1 MHAKSIEAYSPRER
15 VTRYDRDMAIMHP
28 NRAAMVGTV
37 VDTLPFQRGAR
48 LHLLDLG
55 IGTGILAHALL
66 DAFPNARVTG
76 IDGAEAM
83 LDCARERL
91 AGHPDRVEY
100 VAGDFR
106 ALTAVLSAGF
116 KADAAVS
123 SFALHHIEPDEKRA
137 VLESIVDLLSP
148 DGWLINADI
157 VVADDA
163 EIESRWQA
171 MRVTGIVERAAGSGD
186 DRFATAESTRTFLDE
201 MEAREGDCPQ
211 TVSTELE
218 LLRGAGLRHA
228 GVFWQNTRE
237 AVYGGFKA
245 G

>member
-15 VTRYDRDMAIMHP
+15 VARYDRDMAIMHP
-28 NRAAMVGTV
+28 NRAAMVGAV
-37 VDTLPFQRGAR
+37 VGTLPFQPDAR
-48 LHLLDLG
+48 LHVLDLG
-55 IGTGILAHALL
+55 IGSGILAQALL

-76 IDGAEAM
+76 IDGADAM

-91 AGHPDRVEY
+91 AGYSDRVEY

-106 ALTAVLSAGF
+106 GLAAVLPADF
-116 KADAAVS
+116 KADAGVS
-123 SFALHHIEPDEKRA
+123 SFALHHVEPEEKPA
-137 VLESIVDLLSP
+137 VLASVVNLLLP

-171 MRVTGIVERAAGSGD
+171 MRVAGIVERAAGSGD
-186 DRFATAESTRTFLDE
+186 DRFATAVSTRAYLDE
-201 MEAREGDCPQ
+201 LEAREGDCPQ
-211 TVSTELE
+211 TLNAELE